1 MKDKCPSSILL
12 VFIFSLFCS
21 QQTFSQDLR
30 YQTDAEIKQLAT
42 SIKARI
48 HLTDDEINTLK
59 SMPLLQVRVG
69 DYPPFH
75 FNDQGMARGL
85 GVEYIAL
92 FSEIYQLNLEFVAM
106 TYKDS
111 FESMKQKEGIAIQA
125 GWHFTLARNEIAIF
139 TQPYVTSPY
148 VIFKRI
154 DSPKILGLDD
164 LSNKKIVIE
173 DGYALQR
180 ILEKRSPKLT
190 LHTVKTST
198 QALESLSSGES
209 EIYIGNLMVG
219 YYLIKSLGLSNIEVT
234 APTQIPPNVLHI
246 ATRKDLPKL
255 AALIDKVMSAMTDE
269 EHQALKNHWLNTE
282 VKGLISMRD
291 VLRYSSLVIAIV
303 STFLVVI
310 GIFTI
315 RRLRQEV
322 NIRKLAEQSL
332 SKARD
337 TLEEEVKHR
346 TSELSSAYDELK
358 KSNAKLESMSVH
370 DSTTGISNRR
380 KFDQTLTIEW
390 RYSTRTQS
398 YLSLIMI
405 DIDYFKQYNDNYGHL
420 KGDECLRKIAT
431 TLESA
436 VTRKTDLVARYGGEE
451 FVILLHD
458 TNIEE
463 AAKIAEK
470 CRHLVIEN
478 NITHQHSK
486 IADHLTISLGV
497 CTIIPAP
504 NIEPEEL
511 IKAADTLL
519 YQAKENG
526 RNRVEVCKEEH

>member
-1 MKDKCPSSILL
+1 MKAKFCTSFLL
-12 VFIFSLFCS
+12 VFIASLLWS
-21 QQTFSQDLR
+21 GHAFSQTLR
-30 YQTDAEIKQLAT
+30 YQTNVDITQLAT
-42 SIKARI
+42 DISGRI
-48 HLTDDEINTLK
+48 QLSNDEISTLN
-59 SMPLLQVRVG
+59 SLPVLRVRIG

-75 FNDQGMARGL
+75 FNDEGMAKGL

-92 FSEIYQLNLEFVAM
+92 ISEIYKLDVDFIAM

-111 FESMKQKEGIAIQA
+111 FESMKENNDIAIQA
-125 GWHFTLARNEIAIF
+125 GWHFNYERNEIAIF

-154 DSPKILGLDD
+154 DSPKILGMDD
-164 LSNKKIVIE
+164 LTNKKIVIE
-173 DGYALQR
+173 DGYAIHR

-190 LHTVKTST
+190 LHKVKTST

-234 APTQIPPNVLHI
+234 APTQIPPNVLHL

-255 AALIDKVMSAMTDE
+255 AALIDKVISAMTDE
-269 EHQALKNHWLNTE
+269 EHRILKNHWLNIE

-291 VLRYSSLVIAIV
+291 VFRYSSLVIAIV

-310 GIFTI
+310 GIFSI

-322 NIRKLAEQSL
+322 KTRKRVERSL
-332 SKARD
+332 SKARNS
-337 TLEEEVKHR
+337 LEEDVKSR
-346 TSELSSAYDELK
+346 TRELSLAYEELK
-358 KSNAKLESMSVH
+358 QSNAKLESMSVH

-380 KFDQTLTIEW
+380 KFDQTLTVEW

-398 YLSLIMI
+398 NLSLIMI
-405 DIDYFKQYNDNYGHL
+405 DIDYFKQYNDSYGHL
-420 KGDECLRKIAT
+420 KGDECLKKIAIL
-431 TLESA
+431 LESA

-463 AAKIAEK
+463 ATKIAEK

-478 NITHQHSK
+478 NITHKDSNV
-486 IADHLTISLGV
+486 ADYLTISLGV
-497 CTIIPAP
+497 CSITPSP
-504 NIEPEEL
+504 NSEPEML

-519 YQAKENG
+519 YKAKENG
-526 RNRVEVCKEEH
+526 RNRVES